1 MDNDE
6 FKKCA
11 LCRITDLPCP
21 AFFRGAFATKI
32 RGCQPI
38 IRNTWKLASIKFIF
52 YVVCDAKCLDISD
65 QFVYRGATR
74 QKLNV
79 NLR

>member
-38 IRNTWKLASIKFIF
+38 IRNTWKLASIKLIF
-52 YVVCDAKCLDISD
+52 YV
-65 QFVYRGATR
+65 F
-74 QKLNV
+74 
-79 NLR
+79 